1 MTVRTSHP
9 LLLSDRPATMQ
20 CLKNNHATVLLSGTI
35 LKLSYCS
42 LEYAIAL
49 MKEQHAVETV
59 EENNMRELTYYAA
72 CSVDGFI
79 AHTDGSHDSFVV

>member
-9 LLLSDRPATMQ
+9 LLLSDRLVKMQ
-20 CLKNNHATVLLSGTI
+20 CLKNNHTTVLLSGII

-59 EENNMRELTYYAA
+59 EENNMQ
-72 CSVDGFI
+72 
-79 AHTDGSHDSFVV
+79 